1 MNILTESNLHIIKIV
16 QTGGARETSYSD
28 LNALIGEYMTQKM
41 KNGLVYA
48 LKFPLSPE
56 RDDDMDSGK

>member
-1 MNILTESNLHIIKIV
+1 MSKE
-16 QTGGARETSYSD
+16 
-28 LNALIGEYMTQKM
+28 M

-56 RDDDMDSGK
+56 RDDDVDSGK